1 MFVDRKKDIIKTGG
15 ENVSSCKVEAALT
28 GLENVTLAAV
38 FAVPHPKWGEAVCAV
53 VQLAPGTELDE
64 GAAIDHC
71 REQLAGFEVPKK
83 VIVQPEID
91 VTSTGKVKKPELRAQ
106 YSNLFPD

>member
-28 GLENVTLAAV
+28 GIDNVTLAAV
-38 FAVPHPKWGEAVCAV
+38 FGVPHPRWGEAVCAV

-64 GAAIDHC
+64 AQAIEHC
-71 REQLAGFEVPKK
+71 KAQLAGFEVPKK
-83 VIVQPEID
+83 VLVQSAID
-91 VTSTGKVKKPELRAQ
+91 VTSTGKVKKPELRAR
-106 YSNLFPD
+106 YSALFD